1 MSKKKICAW
10 AAHTHP
16 DYVTYH
22 NEEWGVPVHE
32 DRVHFEF
39 LTLEG
44 AQAGLSW
51 RTILNKRRGYRDA
64 FADFDVRLISKFTAS
79 YLESLIKNPNIV
91 RNRLKITSVFEN
103 AKAFVQI
110 QKEFGSFDTYVWSF
124 VNYQP
129 IQGAWHAKKET
140 PPSQTNISLQLSND
154 LKKRGFKF
162 VGSTIMYS
170 YMQAIGMVND
180 HSPECYR
187 YQQIKAI
194 KAF

>member
-1 MSKKKICAW
+1 MKKKICAW
-10 AAHTHP
+10 AAHTYP
-16 DYVTYH
+16 EYINYH

-32 DRVHFEF
+32 DRIHFEF

-51 RTILNKRRGYRDA
+51 RTILNKRGGYRDA
-64 FADFDVRLISKFTAS
+64 FADFDVRLISNFTSS

-91 RNRLKITSVFEN
+91 RNRLKIISVYEN
-103 AKAFVQI
+103 AKAFIQI
-110 QKEFGSFDTYVWSF
+110 QQEFGSFDTYVWSF
-124 VNYQP
+124 VNNQP

-187 YQQIKAI
+187 YLQIKSL
-194 KAF
+194 KAS